1 MNTKVSTL
9 GIALATALVATTAIT
24 PLASAQEWRRGAPAR
39 VEHSRVEHVDH
50 GRGHDNGA
58 AWLGLG
64 IAAIAGAAIIA
75 NATAP
80 QPVYA
85 PQPAYVQ
92 PTYAAPAYVQA
103 PYVQAPYVQQ
113 TPTCTTINGYAACL
127 GPDGTWQY
135 VR

>member
-1 MNTKVSTL
+1 MNTKVRTL
-9 GIALATALVATTAIT
+9 SIALAAALVATTAIT
-24 PLASAQEWRRGAPAR
+24 PLASAEEWRRGAPAR
-39 VEHSRVEHVDH
+39 VEHVDH
-50 GRGHDNGA
+50 GRGHDDAA

-64 IAAIAGAAIIA
+64 IAAIAGAAMIA
-75 NATAP
+75 NTTAP

-92 PTYAAPAYVQA
+92 PSYAAPAYVQPA
-103 PYVQAPYVQQ
+103 YVQPTYGQPA
-113 TPTCTTINGYAACL
+113 PTCTTINGYAACL

>member
-1 MNTKVSTL
+1 MNTKVRTL
-9 GIALATALVATTAIT
+9 GIALAAALVATTAIT
-24 PLASAQEWRRGAPAR
+24 PLASAEEWHRGAPAR
-39 VEHSRVEHVDH
+39 VEHVNR
-50 GRGHDNGA
+50 GGGHDNGA

-92 PTYAAPAYVQA
+92 PTYATPAYVQ
-103 PYVQAPYVQQ
+103 PTYVQPA
-113 TPTCTTINGYAACL
+113 PTCTTINGYAACL